1 MRNIMTVKE
10 LIDLLKTFNPD
21 YEVYGPH
28 PDGFGWVEADI
39 DASLFQQDTE
49 DKTMYISSH
58 S

>member
-1 MRNIMTVKE
+1 MTVKE

-21 YEVYGPH
+21 YEVYGPC
-28 PDGFGWVEADI
+28 PDGFGWVEADM

-58 S
+58 SSHS